1 MKYQELNEAILKGI
15 GGKENIGEVKH
26 CVTRLRFNL
35 KDESKADQAVVEKIK
50 GVITVVK
57 SGGQFQVV
65 IGNHVPEV
73 YREFLEL
80 ANIAESTGSDDV
92 EVKGLFNKFI
102 DIISSIFTPVLGVLA
117 AIGMIKGLNAMFV
130 AFGWI
135 GMESGTYKILQ
146 ATGDSLMYFFPIFLG
161 YTAAKKFK
169 VPPFIGMV
177 IGASLVHPIVG
188 GIVTPNAEPLYTLFQ
203 GTVIESP
210 IYVTFLGIPVI
221 LMNYGS
227 SVIPIIIAVF
237 FASKV
242 YKRVDKI
249 IPSVVK
255 TFLVPLFTILIV
267 VPLTFLIIGPIA
279 TWIGSF
285 LGAISLAL
293 YNFNPV
299 IAGAIIGGLWQVM
312 VMFGLHWG
320 IIPIGINNI
329 ATMGFDP
336 IMALGMATPFAT
348 AGVVLGIMLKTKN
361 KDLKSLSIPSFI
373 SSLFGVSEPSIYGIT
388 LPRKKPFYV
397 TLIASSIGGLIMGI
411 AGTKMY
417 IMGGMGIFGI
427 PNYINPETGIDK
439 AFYGFLIAITTA
451 FVIGLIL
458 ALTIGYS
465 NNMDP
470 VKNIEKDKVDKNT
483 NINQVN
489 SKVVKE
495 RILMSPLVG
504 KVIPLNEVKDQAFS
518 AGLLGK
524 GVAVL
529 PEDNVIYAPDNGV
542 VTTLFPTKHAVGLT
556 FEDGVE
562 LLIHVGMDTVN
573 LEGECFESF
582 VEQGMTVKKGDMLI
596 RFDKDKI
603 IEKGYSIETPI
614 VITNSANYLDVIE
627 TSTEYVTSESKLLT
641 IIF

>member
-35 KDESKADQAVVEKIK
+35 KDEAKADQAAVEKIK

-73 YREFLEL
+73 YQEFLEV
-80 ANIAESTGSDDV
+80 ANIAESTGSNDV

-117 AIGMIKGLNAMFV
+117 ATGMIKGLNAMFV

-169 VPPFIGMV
+169 MPPFLGMI
-177 IGASLVHPIVG
+177 IGASLVHPLIS
-188 GIVTPNAEPLYTLFQ
+188 GIMAPGAEPLYTLFQ
-203 GTVIESP
+203 GTIIESP
-210 IYVTFLGIPVI
+210 VYVTFLGIPVI
-221 LMNYGS
+221 MMNYGS
-227 SVIPIIIAVF
+227 SVIPVIVSAY

-242 YKRVDKI
+242 YKQVDKI

-255 TFLVPLFTILIV
+255 TFLVPLFTLLIII
-267 VPLTFLIIGPIA
+267 PLTFLVIGPVA
-279 TWIGSF
+279 TWMGNL
-285 LGAISLAL
+285 LGAVTLAL
-293 YNFNPV
+293 YNLNPI
-299 IAGAIIGGLWQVM
+299 IAGIVIGGTWQLL

-320 IIPIGINNI
+320 LIPIAINNI
-329 ATMGFDP
+329 VTMGFDP
-336 IMALGMATPFAT
+336 IVILGSATSFAT
-348 AGVVLGIMLKTKN
+348 AGVVLGIMIKTKN
-361 KDLKSLSIPSFI
+361 KDVKSLAVPSFI
-373 SSLFGVSEPSIYGIT
+373 SSMFGVSEPSIYGIT
-388 LPRKKPFYV
+388 LPRKKPFYA
-397 TLIASSIGGLIMGI
+397 TLFASSIAGLIMG
-411 AGTKMY
+411 ASSTKSF
-417 IMGGMGIFGI
+417 IMGGMGVFGI
-427 PNYINPETGIDK
+427 PNYVNPETGMDK
-439 AFYGFLIAITTA
+439 GFYGYLIAITAA
-451 FVIGLIL
+451 FVIGLVL
-458 ALTIGYS
+458 ALTVAYS
-465 NNMDP
+465 NSMDP
-470 VKNIEKDKVDKNT
+470 VEEIEIDSDIKGDSSSSNI
-483 NINQVN
+483 
-489 SKVVKE
+489 VKE
-495 RILMSPLVG
+495 KIVTSPLVG

-524 GVAVL
+524 GVAIL

>member
-15 GGKENIGEVKH
+15 GDKENIGEVKH

-35 KDESKADQAVVEKIK
+35 KDEAKADQAAVEKIK

-73 YREFLEL
+73 YQEFLEV

-117 AIGMIKGLNAMFV
+117 ATGMIKGLNAMFV

-169 VPPFIGMV
+169 MPPFLGMI
-177 IGASLVHPIVG
+177 IGASLVHPLIS
-188 GIVTPNAEPLYTLFQ
+188 GIMAPGVEPLYTLFQ
-203 GTVIESP
+203 GTIIESP
-210 IYVTFLGIPVI
+210 VYVTFLGIPVI
-221 LMNYGS
+221 MMNYGS
-227 SVIPIIIAVF
+227 SVIPVIVSAY

-242 YKRVDKI
+242 YKQVDKI

-255 TFLVPLFTILIV
+255 TFLVPLFTLLIII
-267 VPLTFLIIGPIA
+267 PLTFLVIGPIA
-279 TWIGSF
+279 TWMGNL
-285 LGAISLAL
+285 LGAVTLAL
-293 YNFNPV
+293 YNLNPI
-299 IAGAIIGGLWQVM
+299 IAGIVIGGTWQLL

-320 IIPIGINNI
+320 LIPIAINNI
-329 ATMGFDP
+329 VTMGFDP
-336 IMALGMATPFAT
+336 IVTLGSATSFAT
-348 AGVVLGIMLKTKN
+348 AGVVLGIMIKSKN
-361 KDLKSLSIPSFI
+361 KEVKSLAVPSFI
-373 SSLFGVSEPSIYGIT
+373 SSMFGVSEPSIYGIT
-388 LPRKKPFYV
+388 LPRKKPFYA
-397 TLIASSIGGLIMGI
+397 TLFASSIAGLIMG
-411 AGTKMY
+411 ASGTKSF
-417 IMGGMGIFGI
+417 IMGGLGIFGI
-427 PNYINPETGIDK
+427 PNYVNPETGMDK
-439 AFYGFLIAITTA
+439 GFYGYLIAITIA
-451 FVIGLIL
+451 FVIGLVL
-458 ALTIGYS
+458 ALTVAYS
-465 NNMDP
+465 NSMDP
-470 VKNIEKDKVDKNT
+470 VEEIETDSDIKVDSSSS
-483 NINQVN
+483 NI
-489 SKVVKE
+489 VKE
-495 RILMSPLVG
+495 KIVTSPIVG

-582 VEQGMTVKKGDMLI
+582 VEQGMIVKKGDMLI
-596 RFDKDKI
+596 RFDKNKI